1 VLLVAPLLLF
11 VFAGEELALLYGVL
25 ALMAA
30 LLLGLLGRLRAIEFL
45 VTGVAAAMF
54 AATGALLLYLFGSW
68 TAMVDDFRE
77 SLNHQFMSAL
87 RIHEKWFSA

>member
-1 VLLVAPLLLF
+1 VLLVAPLLFF

-30 LLLGLLGRLRAIEFL
+30 LLLRLLGRLRSIEFL

-54 AATGALLLYLFGSW
+54 AATGACCFTYLAHGRRWSTIFVK
-68 TAMVDDFRE
+68 A
-77 SLNHQFMSAL
+77 
-87 RIHEKWFSA
+87 